1 MNEAFKIEE
10 LEGGKTRTVM
20 AFKPHLA
27 PVKAAILPL
36 KKNNAEIVDKA
47 KEIKRNLQQLGL
59 GKITYE
65 DTGNIGKGYRRH
77 DEIGTPL
84 CLTVDFQTI
93 EDNSSVTARDRD
105 TMKQERI
112 SIEAL
117 PAYLRSKLT

>member
-1 MNEAFKIEE
+1 MTGAKCRYRPIFSN
-10 LEGGKTRTVM
+10 GGPR
-20 AFKPHLA
+20 FP
-27 PVKAAILPL
+27 
-36 KKNNAEIVDKA
+36 KNKA

>member
-1 MNEAFKIEE
+1 
-10 LEGGKTRTVM
+10 M